1 MQIDVGSH
9 IAGLLYE
16 HNSVNI
22 PGLGGFVSRYQP
34 AVADQVQGQVHPP
47 SKGLAFNGNL
57 VADDGLLAQHLHEK
71 LGITLAEAKEAVD
84 AYVKE
89 VKAAIE
95 KREIVV
101 FPKVGRLYKDYEQN
115 LQFLADTTNFNLD
128 SYGLP
133 TVHFYPIA
141 RKAEQGS
148 SVRPANGQPRPTAGK
163 AAAPK
168 KGRFLNNGLAIAI
181 SLALIIVA
189 VAAYFLFFRTPK
201 PGGDNPERMP
211 TSRINISPSQAEGQP
226 AAPPAELPED
236 AEDGQ
241 EEGAY
246 PDEDTADGEGL
257 DTEGATAAPGQKYF
271 IIGIGVFGNEN
282 NVQRL
287 IERIYQAGYEPYT
300 EPKGNLTRVGI
311 QKAYTDESEVR
322 ETLQDVRRRFS
333 KDAKVLR
340 K

>member
-9 IAGLLYE
+9 IAELLYE

-34 AVADQVQGQVHPP
+34 AVADQVQGEIHPP

-71 LGITLAEAKEAVD
+71 LGITLAEAREAVD

-89 VKAAIE
+89 VKEAIE

-133 TVHFYPIA
+133 TVQFYPIA
-141 RKAEQGS
+141 RKATPAS
-148 SVRPANGQPRPTAGK
+148 SVRPANGQPRPTGV
-163 AAAPK
+163 AAATPPPK
-168 KGRFLNNGLAIAI
+168 SRFLNSGLAIAI
-181 SLALIIVA
+181 SIAVIIVA
-189 VAAYFLFFRTPK
+189 IASYFLFFRNLQ
-201 PGGDNPERMP
+201 GSGENPERMP
-211 TSRINISPSQAEGQP
+211 TSRINISPSQSEGQGL
-226 AAPPAELPED
+226 APPAELPED
-236 AEDGQ
+236 TEDGQ
-241 EEGAY
+241 EEDAAGA
-246 PDEDTADGEGL
+246 EGL
-257 DTEGATAAPGQKYF
+257 DTEGATASPGQQYF

-311 QKAYTDESEVR
+311 QKAYTDESEIR
-322 ETLQDVRRRFS
+322 ETLQDVRQRFS
-333 KDAKVLR
+333 RDAKLLR